1 MVMDI
6 FYYSVN
12 TGDGSVVFTCPS
24 EQTCTIPGSWYGIQ
38 PSLIWLF
45 ILVPF
50 LLWQVK
56 MSSVK
61 ANYLL
66 ITADSKE
73 NTNKADLTNVIKT
86 VKLSSWVKRV
96 IGVWHH
102 RAGVIPY
109 NFLLW
114 KIFSFLD
121 TEVAQGCTR
130 NKRRLNSSGC
140 TLSLLWGSGFNWT

>member
-6 FYYSVN
+6 FYYLVN

-24 EQTCTIPGSWYGIQ
+24 EQTCTIPGSWNGIQ

-96 IGVWHH
+96 IGIWHH
-102 RAGVIPY
+102 HAGVIPY
-109 NFLLW
+109 NFFIM
-114 KIFSFLD
+114 KNIFLPGHWSS
-121 TEVAQGCTR
+121 TR
-130 NKRRLNSSGC
+130 MHEEQKKAEQQWVYTVIIMRLR
-140 TLSLLWGSGFNWT
+140 L